1 MRILMSI
8 MVFHPIVGGTERSA
22 LDLGRALVKLGHTV
36 DVVTLR
42 FKGVATNEVIDGVRV
57 HRQLLGW
64 GRGILFAASYIV
76 SLSFFLL
83 RHRSRFDVIQAYY
96 VYLDALVCSLL
107 RPFLKSRVI
116 IRLGGGGPAGDLSR
130 LRRLRLD
137 RWVGPI
143 LRKLDRFVVM
153 SQPMRQELIEFGID
167 PLHIEQIPTGVDA
180 SHFSLGH
187 SLNSSQVVCVARLS
201 PEKGIDT
208 LLSAWRLVIDQVPE
222 AKLVILGDGP
232 AREQL
237 QKQIRELNLVGVEF
251 MGQVQDVLPYLQR
264 SGIFVL
270 PSRSEGLPN
279 ALLQAMATGLACVA
293 TTVGGIPEVIQ
304 QGGNGYLVAPGDP
317 NALSERL
324 LELLADPE
332 KRHRMGLAA
341 RQTVETHYTMDAMVE
356 RYLQCYQSDEVD
368 LAKQKMPLD
377 PITEGTYVIGEEK

>member
-1 MRILMSI
+1 
-8 MVFHPIVGGTERSA
+8 
-22 LDLGRALVKLGHTV
+22 
-36 DVVTLR
+36 
-42 FKGVATNEVIDGVRV
+42 
-57 HRQLLGW
+57 
-64 GRGILFAASYIV
+64 
-76 SLSFFLL
+76 
-83 RHRSRFDVIQAYY
+83 
-96 VYLDALVCSLL
+96 
-107 RPFLKSRVI
+107 
-116 IRLGGGGPAGDLSR
+116 
-130 LRRLRLD
+130 
-137 RWVGPI
+137 
-143 LRKLDRFVVM
+143 
-153 SQPMRQELIEFGID
+153 MRQELIEFGID